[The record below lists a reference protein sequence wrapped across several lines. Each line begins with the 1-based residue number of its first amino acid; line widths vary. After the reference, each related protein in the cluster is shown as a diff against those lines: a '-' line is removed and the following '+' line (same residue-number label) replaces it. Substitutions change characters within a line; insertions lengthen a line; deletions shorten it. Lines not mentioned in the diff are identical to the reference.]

1 MSNEGTSVS
10 FQCRDSR
17 LNDVPQKEQ
26 TVGGSAAVYYV
37 HKKDGSV
44 KQSCGNNSC
53 SKPARKQ

>member
-10 FQCRDSR
+10 SSVVYSWMD
-17 LNDVPQKEQ
+17 DVPQKKQ